1 MKKPK
6 HLSRSVAAF
15 SLTEVVLA
23 LGVMSFGLVGLIG
36 GLSNSLQSQT
46 GAERDTRLAGIS
58 QRILSEYR
66 AQSFDLLVAGN
77 DATGEDRVPICFF
90 NADGEPVAEPA
101 GGASGLA
108 AYYSCEIQRV
118 IDEAT
123 QSPNGNANL
132 LNVKMTLRWPY
143 QDASHLGSNTR
154 DLHATVARY

>member
-6 HLSRSVAAF
+6 YPSRSAGAF

-23 LGVMSFGLVGLIG
+23 LGVMAFGLVGLVG

-66 AQSFDLLVAGN
+66 AQSFDLLVAGK
-77 DATGEDRVPICFF
+77 DAAGANRVSPCYFT
-90 NADGEPVAEPA
+90 ADGEPTAAPA
-101 GGASGLA
+101 GGGSALG
-108 AYYSCEIQRV
+108 AYYQCEIERV
-118 IDEAT
+118 IDAAT
-123 QSPNGNANL
+123 QSPNGSANL

-143 QDASHLGSNTR
+143 QNVSRPGNNTR
-154 DLHATVARY
+154 VLHATVARY